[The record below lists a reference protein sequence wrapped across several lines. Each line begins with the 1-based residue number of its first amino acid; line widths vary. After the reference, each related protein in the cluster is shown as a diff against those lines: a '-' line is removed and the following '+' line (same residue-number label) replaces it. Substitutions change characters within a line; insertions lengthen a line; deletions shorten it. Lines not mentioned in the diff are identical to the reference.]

1 MYDVSLQATLGE
13 FNLDVSFQS
22 ESMVTALSG
31 PSGSG
36 KSSVVAAIAGLYR
49 PARGRIVVN
58 GKTLFDSERRI
69 DLPANKRGVRVVFQ
83 ESRLFPHFSVAQ
95 NLMFGRWLAGK
106 KRDRHF
112 DEVVSLLGIEALLA
126 RRPRKLSGGERQRV
140 AIGRALLAEPKALL
154 LDEPLTSLDAGRK
167 NEIIPYLTQLVANA
181 RIPILYVSHA
191 RDEIERMAQTIVKI
205 DSGRVTEIETRS
217 LSWPGLSRPSTSLL
231 P

>member
-1 MYDVSLQATLGE
+1 MFDVSVKALLGE
-13 FNLDVSFQS
+13 FDLDVSFRS

-31 PSGSG
+31 QSGSG
-36 KSSVVAAIAGLYR
+36 KSSIVAAIAGLYR

-69 DLPANKRGVRVVFQ
+69 DLPANLRGVRVVFQ
-83 ESRLFPHFSVAQ
+83 ESRLFPHFTVAQ

-106 KRDRHF
+106 KRDRQF
-112 DEVVSLLGIEALLA
+112 DEVVSLLGIEPLIA

-154 LDEPLTSLDAGRK
+154 LDEPLASLDAGRK

-181 RIPILYVSHA
+181 RTPILYVSHA

-205 DSGRVTEIETRS
+205 ESGRVTEIER
-217 LSWPGLSRPSTSLL
+217 R
-231 P
+231 

>member
-1 MYDVSLQATLGE
+1 MFDVSVKALLGE
-13 FNLDVSFQS
+13 FNLDVSFRS

-31 PSGSG
+31 QSGSG
-36 KSSVVAAIAGLYR
+36 KSSIVAAIAGLYR
-49 PARGRIVVN
+49 PAQGRIVVN

-69 DLPANKRGVRVVFQ
+69 DLSANKRGVRVVFQ
-83 ESRLFPHFSVAQ
+83 ESRLFPHFTVAQ

-106 KRDRHF
+106 KRDRQF
-112 DEVVSLLGIEALLA
+112 DEVVSLLGIETLLA

-154 LDEPLTSLDAGRK
+154 LDEPLASLDAGRK

-205 DSGRVTEIETRS
+205 DSGRVTEIEKR
-217 LSWPGLSRPSTSLL
+217 
-231 P
+231 